1 MVDIAVKTGAKVVAI
16 VTIIRGGAEGG
27 IARSVELTKET
38 CNTCFFVDFHQL

>member
-27 IARSVELTKET
+27 SYTFGRAHKGDMQHLFL
-38 CNTCFFVDFHQL
+38 C